1 MAVSFWEH
9 KARIAFKPAYN
20 TRPANYHGD
29 LFVPSF
35 NFPAEEPKEDFKK
48 LPWMKIDFKT
58 SPMDYLDTV
67 LHYCFDGN
75 TECDFRVE
83 NNGTH
88 PDRWYHAPW
97 MAYPPS
103 GREPI
108 HGLTM
113 ERPTEPQ
120 YFGLK
125 DQKWLQTWA
134 LSFYNDF
141 GAKTISDFW
150 EKPWEPALKD
160 DVTFPPG
167 TVSFKLLFTEATEDD
182 VPSLAGSKEWLAAIG
197 KPYPPISKDATMEE
211 AQTKLDEVLK
221 PENRG
226 PNPYPLRLIQV
237 DVMVKDTRAKCGWVF
252 GTFMYHKDQPGD
264 DPYRKLVPMCL
275 QWGNDPGLTLEET
288 WTHPDVKNHK
298 LLPEGRPYLGWL
310 ESSCAAS
317 DPKQTE
323 TTVTQ
328 TPHWFRNI
336 LYRDPFEKDVQTS
349 LDYSMQL
356 LMGLYGYNQWRKDN
370 PPPDDKASK

>member
-182 VPSLAGSKEWLAAIG
+182 VPSLAVLGLLTLWVPSDQYWGSLHSGYHPTSTGAPDTLGTI
-197 KPYPPISKDATMEE
+197 KP
-211 AQTKLDEVLK
+211 V
-221 PENRG
+221 
-226 PNPYPLRLIQV
+226 LRL
-237 DVMVKDTRAKCGWVF
+237 
-252 GTFMYHKDQPGD
+252 
-264 DPYRKLVPMCL
+264 
-275 QWGNDPGLTLEET
+275 LTL
-288 WTHPDVKNHK
+288 WVP
-298 LLPEGRPYLGWL
+298 
-310 ESSCAAS
+310 S
-317 DPKQTE
+317 DRY
-323 TTVTQ
+323 
-328 TPHWFRNI
+328 WG
-336 LYRDPFEKDVQTS
+336 S
-349 LDYSMQL
+349 
-356 LMGLYGYNQWRKDN
+356 
-370 PPPDDKASK
+370 